1 MSRLFLAF
9 SAFFRI
15 LFDGTFAR
23 RVALAKTGDAE
34 LPSPKAVPA
43 EAPKPPPAPMRE
55 NNTDAALQLLAILQ
69 REGRLID
76 FLEEDMGSFSDAD
89 IGAAARVV
97 HTGCK
102 KALHEHVK
110 LSNVRTEAEE
120 ARVTLPPGFDASSV
134 RVTGNVVGSP
144 PFTGTLRHRGW
155 RATSVTLPQLTSGH
169 DASILAPAEV
179 EL

>member
-1 MSRLFLAF
+1 MSRFFLAF

-15 LFDGTFAR
+15 LFDGAFAERVAFAR
-23 RVALAKTGDAE
+23 TAPEAL
-34 LPSPKAVPA
+34 PPPA
-43 EAPKPPPAPMRE
+43 PVEPPKPPPPPMRE
-55 NNTDAALQLLAILQ
+55 NNSDAALQLLAILQ
-69 REGRLID
+69 REGRFID
-76 FLEEDMGSFSDAD
+76 FLEEDMSAFGDAD

-102 KALHEHVK
+102 KALREHVK
-110 LSNVRTEAEE
+110 IANVRSENEE
-120 ARVTLPPGFDASSV
+120 ARVTLPVGFDASAV

-155 RATSVTLPQLTSGH
+155 RATSVVLPQLTSGH
-169 DASILAPAEV
+169 DATILAPAEV